1 MANSE
6 ITKNG
11 KEIFEV
17 LKLRN
22 IIKGRAN
29 AALTL
34 ASDTILNNVIIMIKI
49 PSVASPTCHERPR
62 NIPNPVA
69 TALPPFQLSQTGQ
82 MWPIKVDRPIATC
95 HESFKRKYFANKME
109 SYPFYI
115 LLIKWIR
122 FL

>member
-6 ITKNG
+6 IIKNG
-11 KEIFEV
+11 KEKFEV

-34 ASDTILNNVIIMIKI
+34 ARDTILNNVIIMIKM
-49 PSVASPTCHERPR
+49 PKVASPTCHESPR

-69 TALPPFQLSQTGQ
+69 TALPPFQLSQIGQ
-82 MWPIKVDRPIATC
+82 M
-95 HESFKRKYFANKME
+95 
-109 SYPFYI
+109 
-115 LLIKWIR
+115 
-122 FL
+122 

>member
-1 MANSE
+1 MIFYGFPILGSIPLISLTIFSRCLQITKVVANSE

-29 AALTL
+29 DALTL
-34 ASDTILNNVIIMIKI
+34 ASDTILNNVIITIKM
-49 PSVASPTCHERPR
+49 PSVASPTYHESPR

-69 TALPPFQLSQTGQ
+69 TALPPFQFNQTGQ
-82 MWPIKVDRPIATC
+82 M
-95 HESFKRKYFANKME
+95 
-109 SYPFYI
+109 
-115 LLIKWIR
+115 
-122 FL
+122 